1 MLHKDYEVAAF
12 IQTVHGKHIFTVTHI
27 PTHPNSGTDF
37 YRHLSRQVFTPAAKS
52 KMAVKGPGSFTYIC
66 EFYVV

>member
-37 YRHLSRQVFTPAAKS
+37 YRHLSRQVFTQDGGEGAR
-52 KMAVKGPGSFTYIC
+52 
-66 EFYVV
+66 EFYIHM